1 MGASTPTVDR
11 ILVAL
16 KAKVNRNVNSPVDRI
31 LVALKATV
39 TE

>member
-1 MGASTPTVDR
+1 MYITLNKED
-11 ILVAL
+11 
-16 KAKVNRNVNSPVDRI
+16 KKVKKNKDRI